1 MAADGVQSLARK
13 QAVLTEQ
20 ALETARFGLS
30 RAWPMRSAHQRLT
43 GAQAMI
49 LVFLGLL
56 IAAAWIWR
64 PAWLAISLHGAL
76 FAIFAAC
83 AALRLASS
91 LMLIMPPRQAQ
102 QKWRGPLPVYTLL
115 CPMFREAGQ
124 VPRLLGVLGRLDYP
138 RDLLDVKLLIE
149 ADDRETLEAL
159 QAIAL
164 PPCAECLVLENC
176 APRTK
181 PKALNAGLGLA
192 RGRFLT
198 VYDAEDHPHPGQL
211 REALDAF
218 ASGGADLACV
228 QAPLLIDNAGN
239 SWVSQQ
245 FALEYAVQFLGQGA
259 LLARLHLPFPLGGS
273 SNHFRTE
280 ALRASGG
287 WDAFNVTEDADVG
300 FRLARDG
307 WRFGT
312 LQAPTYEEAPEKLG
326 AWLRQRSRWIKGH
339 MQTWLVLMRDPIG
352 ALREL
357 GLWGFASMQ
366 IAMGGAVL
374 SAFCGAPTMI
384 ALLVGGLL
392 FPQALGMLDIGLALF
407 ALVSAACVGLL
418 ASARL
423 RQARLAYAL
432 FSQPLYWCLA
442 FPAACLALYE
452 LVLRPFY
459 WAKTSHGQARREN
472 GFAMEVP
479 SHQPLARA
487 DHAN

>member
-13 QAVLTEQ
+13 QAVLTEP
-20 ALETARFGLS
+20 ALEAARYGLA

-43 GAQAMI
+43 RAQAMI
-49 LVFLGLL
+49 LVLL
-56 IAAAWIWR
+56 AILAVAAGIWR
-64 PAWLAISLHGAL
+64 PAWLAASLHIGL

-91 LMLIMPPRQAQ
+91 LMLLKPPRRAPRR
-102 QKWRGPLPVYTLL
+102 WHGPLPVYTLL

-124 VPRLLGVLGRLDYP
+124 VPRLLAALGQLDYP
-138 RDLLDVKLLIE
+138 HDLLDVKLLVE
-149 ADDRETLEAL
+149 ADDSETI
-159 QAIAL
+159 QAIQAMTM
-164 PPCAECLVLENC
+164 PPWVECLVLENC

-181 PKALNAGLGLA
+181 PKALNAGLGRA

-228 QAPLLIDNAGN
+228 QAPLLIDNAAS
-239 SWVSQQ
+239 SWISGQ

-259 LLARLHLPFPLGGS
+259 LLSRLRLPFPLGGS

-312 LQAPTYEEAPEKLG
+312 LHAPTFEEAPVKLG

-339 MQTWLVLMRDPIG
+339 LQTWLVLMRDPYG

-357 GLWGFASMQ
+357 GLWGFAAMQ
-366 IAMGGAVL
+366 IALGGAVL
-374 SAFCGAPTMI
+374 SALLGAPTI
-384 ALLVGGLL
+384 GLL
-392 FPQALGMLDIGLALF
+392 LAYAVVFPHKLGMMDIGLALF
-407 ALVSAACVGLL
+407 ALFSAGCVSLL

-423 RQARLAYAL
+423 RQARLAFAL
-432 FSQPLYWCLA
+432 LSQPLYWCLG

-459 WAKTSHGQARREN
+459 WAKTAHGQAKREN
-472 GFAMEVP
+472 GFAPDMP
-479 SHQPLARA
+479 GHQPFARA
-487 DHAN
+487 DHAE